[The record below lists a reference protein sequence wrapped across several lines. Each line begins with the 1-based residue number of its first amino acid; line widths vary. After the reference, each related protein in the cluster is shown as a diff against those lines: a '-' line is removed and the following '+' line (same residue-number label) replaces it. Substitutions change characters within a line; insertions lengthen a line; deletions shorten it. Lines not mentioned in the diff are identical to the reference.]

1 VTQAKG
7 EFQLLFYG
15 HGILLQSFSVRR
27 KGRLARVNTLRY
39 VYGMAREKTNLNGKG
54 TLSV

>member
-27 KGRLARVNTLRY
+27 KGRLARVNTFRY